1 MMRRFQPQRWLFF
14 GPGAGFLL
22 LFAGCASMPPGGERA
37 EFQEPPPMERTLSKA
52 SRQEPV
58 APLNAW
64 PDDQWWR
71 QFKSPDLDRIMEIA
85 LKENPGL
92 KKAYARLG
100 EAGAVAQVE
109 GARLLP
115 WLDSDNTFRQLRYA
129 KHGVAASFNPALG
142 GAEKTS
148 DTFNPVSIRYEF
160 DFWGKNRAAFD
171 AALGE
176 ATAEEAELA
185 ETRLL
190 LTTAIAR
197 SYIGGAT
204 FAQELALIRDM
215 VKVRRQSLTVAET
228 RFHTGL
234 GPADAIVQAS
244 VDLENV
250 VRLEAST
257 RSLLI
262 MQQNSA
268 RPADGRGP

>member
-1 MMRRFQPQRWLFF
+1 MMRRFQPQNWLFF
-14 GPGAGFLL
+14 GSGAGFLL
-22 LFAGCASMPPGGERA
+22 LFAGCAWMPPGEEHA
-37 EFQEPPPMERTLSKA
+37 EFMEPPPMDRTLSQA

-85 LKENPGL
+85 LRRNPGL
-92 KKAYARLG
+92 KKAYARLS
-100 EAGAVAQVE
+100 ETDAAAQVE

-129 KHGVAASFNPALG
+129 QHGVVAAYNPALG

-160 DFWGKNRAAFD
+160 DFWGKNRAALE

-215 VKVRRQSLTVAET
+215 VKVRRESLNVAQT

-234 GPADAIVQAS
+234 GPADDIVQH
-244 VDLENV
+244 
-250 VRLEAST
+250 
-257 RSLLI
+257 RS
-262 MQQNSA
+262 
-268 RPADGRGP
+268 GK

>member
-1 MMRRFQPQRWLFF
+1 MPSTALSPRSIRLW
-14 GPGAGFLL
+14 AGQKKPRILSIL
-22 LFAGCASMPPGGERA
+22 CRSATNSISGGE
-37 EFQEPPPMERTLSKA
+37 
-52 SRQEPV
+52 
-58 APLNAW
+58 
-64 PDDQWWR
+64 
-71 QFKSPDLDRIMEIA
+71 
-85 LKENPGL
+85 
-92 KKAYARLG
+92 
-100 EAGAVAQVE
+100 
-109 GARLLP
+109 
-115 WLDSDNTFRQLRYA
+115 
-129 KHGVAASFNPALG
+129 G
-142 GAEKTS
+142 GA
-148 DTFNPVSIRYEF
+148 
-160 DFWGKNRAAFD
+160 AFE

-190 LTTAIAR
+190 LTTAVAR

-204 FAQELALIRDM
+204 FGPGLALIRDM
-215 VKVRRQSLTVAET
+215 VKVRRQSLNVAQT

-268 RPADGRGP
+268 RPPDGRGA